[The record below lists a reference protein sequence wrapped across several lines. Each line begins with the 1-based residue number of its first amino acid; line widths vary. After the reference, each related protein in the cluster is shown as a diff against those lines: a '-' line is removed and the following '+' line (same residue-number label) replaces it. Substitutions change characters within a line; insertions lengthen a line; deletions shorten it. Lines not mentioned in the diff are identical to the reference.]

1 MPEDR
6 PPPRRAAMPPR
17 EAWFAGIESE
27 RNRRGYLRDVGEF
40 MDHAGLRE
48 AEELRDVAPEH
59 AEAWREALLARGLR
73 PATVRRKLSALS
85 SLFDELLARGA
96 VAGNPVRGVGRPV
109 DEEGRHAAPVLTG
122 MQARR
127 LLDAPPA
134 GTLKGL
140 RDRAI
145 LAVMLCQGLTREEL
159 CGLTAG
165 DLVLVDGRPC
175 LKVAGNRGRM
185 RIAALHPE
193 TEERIGD
200 YLGRAGHGRDLTG
213 PLFRPVARHRAGRA
227 LDPGSVYSNVVR
239 CHADRSGL
247 AREVEGLC
255 AHSLR
260 ATAAATALR
269 EGARPEAVRDWLGHA
284 GLAATLRYYRPPAS
298 DLIDPALRISY
309 PGPAPEHGEPEEA
322 GAASGAGFA
331 GAPGTRSVSAG
342 GEASAAEA
350 PA

>member
-6 PPPRRAAMPPR
+6 PPQRLAAMPPR

-27 RNRRGYLRDVGEF
+27 HNRRGYLRDVAEF
-40 MDHAGLRE
+40 MSFAGLSE
-48 AEELRDVAPEH
+48 PGGLRDAAPDRV
-59 AEAWREALLARGLR
+59 EAWREALLARPLR

-85 SLFDELLARGA
+85 SLFDELLNRRAVGA
-96 VAGNPVRGVGRPV
+96 NPVRGVERPV
-109 DEEGRHAAPVLTG
+109 DEEGRNAAPVLTG
-122 MQARR
+122 EQARR
-127 LLDAPPA
+127 LLDAPPG
-134 GTLKGL
+134 GTVKGL

-159 CGLTAG
+159 CGLGVG
-165 DLVLVDGRPC
+165 DLVSIDGRPC

-193 TEERIGD
+193 TEQRIGA
-200 YLGRAGHGRDLTG
+200 YLRRAGHGRAPSG
-213 PLFRPVARHRAGRA
+213 PLFRPVANNRGGGRLARA

-239 CHADRSGL
+239 CHADRAGL
-247 AREVEGLC
+247 TREVEGLC

-284 GLAATLRYYRPPAS
+284 SLAATLLYYRLPAS
-298 DLIDPALRISY
+298 EGIDPTLRISY
-309 PGPAPEHGEPEEA
+309 PAPESGEPPPSRTAEAWEPAP
-322 GAASGAGFA
+322 
-331 GAPGTRSVSAG
+331 
-342 GEASAAEA
+342 
-350 PA
+350 